1 MSHRPAHRWLDK
13 TQHEDA
19 GFWESNVIHMSP
31 RRMNVFFIFHA
42 SASTIELNG
51 NGILRKNVA
60 LENL

>member
-1 MSHRPAHRWLDK
+1 
-13 TQHEDA
+13 
-19 GFWESNVIHMSP
+19 MSP